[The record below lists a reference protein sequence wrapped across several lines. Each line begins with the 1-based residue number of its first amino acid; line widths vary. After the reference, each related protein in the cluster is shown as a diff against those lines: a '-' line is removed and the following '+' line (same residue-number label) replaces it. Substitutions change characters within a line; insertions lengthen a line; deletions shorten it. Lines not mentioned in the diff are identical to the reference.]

1 MVAIMHA
8 HLLASVPRMA
18 VLHVRGVPDDLYRA
32 LARRARERDSSITAE
47 AIRLLRRALAIER
60 PGQAK
65 LIETIRA
72 EREPIRP
79 GSPSAAQLVREDRA
93 R

>member
-1 MVAIMHA
+1 MHA
-8 HLLASVPRMA
+8 VLLASPGIMA

-65 LIETIRA
+65 LIEAIRA
-72 EREPIRP
+72 DREPVRP
-79 GSPSAAQLVREDRA
+79 GSPSAAEILRDDR
-93 R
+93 RR